1 MNYFRIGS
9 FKKYNSTLRTYYFTP
24 SVHTIKK
31 YDDFTTNSW
40 LLKNV
45 FRFGYVEDQLNN
57 EDKDT
62 FLDTL
67 SLPDLFLDILKVL
80 RNEMEPEKCLI
91 QFCSDTS
98 SNQKNQDS
106 DYCSSIIADFEKFI
120 SDRQK
125 YDVESDLKDLVK
137 QILPGSVFTV
147 NSINITGQDK
157 VNTKI
162 IRSFLVS
169 SCSPHAFTNFQFWVL
184 NFN

>member
-1 MNYFRIGS
+1 M
-9 FKKYNSTLRTYYFTP
+9 
-24 SVHTIKK
+24 

-62 FLDTL
+62 FLDAL

-98 SNQKNQDS
+98 SNQRNQDS

-137 QILPGSVFTV
+137 QILPGSVFTA